1 MTNGSCKENRS
12 FLCTSKYRLECLLGY
27 EPPSFITHNSSLYKM
42 DTPSFK
48 EDHISQVPALQM
60 LIKLGYTYLSP
71 AEAERLRGNKT
82 TNVLLEDILR
92 KQLKEI
98 NSIRVSAS
106 KTSIFTDE
114 NIGRGILALKN
125 LPMNEGYIAAC
136 EKSYNLLAMGQALEQ
151 SVDGDKKSFTL
162 QFIDWKN
169 ISNNVFHVTEEFSV
183 MRSTSKEH
191 YRPDLVLFVNGIPF
205 CIIECKRPD
214 MKEPLKQAIS
224 QQIRSQQ
231 EDGIRSLYVY
241 SQLLLS
247 LSCNEAL
254 YATNATPE
262 KFWAKWQEKFHSEV
276 EENNHNN
283 KLYQL
288 KNEPLSNE
296 VKNRLFAG
304 RFKYVRTYFDALED
318 EEILSTH
325 QDAYLF
331 SLCRPERL
339 MDIVFNFILFDNG
352 DKKVARYQ
360 QFFAI
365 KKSIE
370 RIKILQPSS
379 SSSQREER
387 SYRGNLNFS
396 GLVREAR
403 ELRKNQTPAEETLWQ
418 LLRNKK
424 LNGLKF
430 RRQHQIGHYIVD
442 FYCHERKLIVELDG
456 AVHDTPERQKHDSVR
471 NKFLTSSGFKII
483 RFRNEEVFNNIE
495 EVLKQI
501 ADSTPPS
508 PVGRGAGGEGNFS
521 RKGGVIWH
529 TQGSGKS
536 LTMVMLAQAIA
547 MEPSIRNPKIVL
559 VTDRTDLDNQ
569 ITGTFRKC
577 GKFVENANTGQRLVE
592 LLESKSDA
600 VVTTIINKFVA
611 AVKKINKP
619 IESHDIFVLV
629 DEGHRTQHGTFNIDM
644 QKTLPNACF
653 IALTGTPLFKK
664 DKSTADKFG
673 GLIDAYTVDQA
684 VKDNA
689 VVPLLY
695 EGRLAFQNVNASP
708 IDIFFG
714 MVSEPLS
721 EYQKADIK
729 KKFARND
736 HLNSAEQKMRMIAW
750 NISYHFRDNWQGR
763 TPFKGQ
769 LVCDKKVNAI
779 KYKEYLDE
787 IGLVSS
793 EVLISSIEER
803 EGEDSAYAKSTEKE
817 NQFWKKMMEEHGN
830 SKSYEKNII
839 SRFKNQ
845 KDPEII
851 IVVDKLL
858 TGFDEPKNTVLYLA
872 RNLQGHKL
880 LQAIARVNRIYPDK
894 EFGYIIDYYGV
905 IENLDDA
912 LLLYSSFEDFDDE
925 DLAGTLTNISEEI
938 KKLPQKHSDLWDIF
952 KTIANKRDAE
962 AYQQLLK
969 DEAIRVLFYDKLA
982 AFAKCL
988 KMALSSIQFHKDVE
1002 EKTIDRYK
1010 HDLTMFLKLRLAVV
1024 ERFSDEI
1031 DYRQY
1036 EGQIQKLIDT
1046 HITTEKI
1053 ETITELVNIF
1063 DKDKFQQEV
1072 ENTTGKAAK
1081 ADKIASRTGRHISE
1095 KMDEDPAF
1103 YKKFSQ
1109 MLKETIADYEAKRI
1123 SEAQYLSRVQDIM
1136 NNVLA
1141 YTDKDIPDQLSDRD
1155 VAKAF
1160 YGLTLEAMSD
1170 KFQDYSIRKEIAIQ
1184 TALHMDD
1191 LIKES
1196 VLDNGKPIIDWQ
1208 YKTNITGK
1216 LLIEIGDYLIDEVR
1230 DQYLVDLSFKEMDKI
1245 ADDCIEVAKI
1255 RYK

>member
-1 MTNGSCKENRS
+1 
-12 FLCTSKYRLECLLGY
+12 
-27 EPPSFITHNSSLYKM
+27 M

-48 EDHISQVPALQM
+48 EDHISQIPALQM
-60 LIKLGYTYLSP
+60 LVNLGYTYLSP
-71 AEAERLRGNKT
+71 AEADRQRGGKT
-82 TNVLLEDILR
+82 TSVLLEDVLR

-98 NSIRVSAS
+98 NSIRVSTT
-106 KTSIFTDE
+106 KTSIFTDD
-114 NIGRGILALKN
+114 NIERGILALKN
-125 LPMNEGYIAAC
+125 LPMNEGYIAAS
-136 EKSYNLLAMGQALEQ
+136 EKAYNLLTLGQALEQ

-162 QFIDWKN
+162 QYIDWKN
-169 ISNNVFHVTEEFSV
+169 ISNNAFHVSEEFSV

-191 YRPDLVLFVNGIPF
+191 YRPDLVLFVNGIPI

-214 MKEPLKQAIS
+214 MKEPLKQAVS
-224 QQIRSQQ
+224 QHLRNQQ

-241 SQLLLS
+241 SQLTLS
-247 LSCNEAL
+247 IATQEAAF
-254 YATNATPE
+254 ATNATPE
-262 KFWAKWQEKFHSEV
+262 KFWAKWHEKFNSD
-276 EENNHNN
+276 EEERN
-283 KLYQL
+283 Y
-288 KNEPLSNE
+288 KNELQEFKNKPLPNSIKE
-296 VKNRLFAG
+296 QLFSD
-304 RFKYVRTYFDALED
+304 RFKYVRQYFDALEQ
-318 EEILSTH
+318 EVILPTE
-325 QDAYLF
+325 QDNYLF
-331 SLCRPERL
+331 GLCRPERL
-339 MDIVFNFILFDNG
+339 MDIVFNFVLFDNG
-352 DKKVARYQ
+352 EKKVARYQ

-365 KKSIE
+365 KKSMQ
-370 RIKILQPSS
+370 RI
-379 SSSQREER
+379 R
-387 SYRGNLNFS
+387 
-396 GLVREAR
+396 
-403 ELRKNQTPAEETLWQ
+403 
-418 LLRNKK
+418 
-424 LNGLKF
+424 
-430 RRQHQIGHYIVD
+430 
-442 FYCHERKLIVELDG
+442 
-456 AVHDTPERQKHDSVR
+456 
-471 NKFLTSSGFKII
+471 
-483 RFRNEEVFNNIE
+483 NIE
-495 EVLKQI
+495 QGK
-501 ADSTPPS
+501 
-508 PVGRGAGGEGNFS
+508 

-547 MEPSIRNPKIVL
+547 LEPSIRNPKIVL

-569 ITGTFRKC
+569 ITSTFRKC
-577 GKFVENANTGQRLVE
+577 GKFVENATTGQRLVE

-611 AVKKINKP
+611 AVKKISKP
-619 IESHDIFVLV
+619 LESHDIFVLV
-629 DEGHRTQHGTFNIDM
+629 DEGHRTQHGIFNIDM

-653 IALTGTPLFKK
+653 IAMTGTPLFKK
-664 DKSTADKFG
+664 DKSTAAKFG
-673 GLIDAYTVDQA
+673 GVIDAYTVDQA
-684 VKDNA
+684 VSDKA

-695 EGRLAFQNVNASP
+695 EGRLALQDVNASP
-708 IDIFFG
+708 IDTFFG
-714 MVSEPLS
+714 MVSEPLT

-729 KKFARND
+729 KKFARYD

-750 NISYHFRDNWQGR
+750 DISYHFRDNWQGT

-769 LVCDKKVNAI
+769 LVSDKKVNAI

-787 IGLVSS
+787 INIVSC
-793 EVLISSIEER
+793 EVLISSIDER
-803 EGEDSAYAKSTEKE
+803 EGEESAYEKSTEKE
-817 NQFWKKMMEEHGN
+817 NQFWKKMMDEHGN

-858 TGFDEPKNTVLYLA
+858 TGFDEPKNTVLYLT

-880 LQAIARVNRIYPDK
+880 LQAIARVNRIYSDK

-912 LLLYSSFEDFDDE
+912 LQLYSSFEDFDDE
-925 DLAGTLTNISEEI
+925 DLAGTLTNISDEI
-938 KKLPQKHSDLWDIF
+938 KKLPQKHSELWDIF

-982 AFAKCL
+982 AFAKSL
-988 KMALSSIQFHKDVE
+988 KLALSSIQFHKDVE
-1002 EKTIDRYK
+1002 EKTINRYK
-1010 HDLTMFLKLRLAVV
+1010 EDLTMFLKLRLAVV
-1024 ERFSDEI
+1024 ERYSDEI
-1031 DYRQY
+1031 DYKQY

-1081 ADKIASRTGRHISE
+1081 ADKIASRTARHITE

-1109 MLKETIADYEAKRI
+1109 MLRETIADYEAKRI
-1123 SEAQYLSRVQDIM
+1123 SEAQYLSRVQVIM
-1136 NNVLA
+1136 SKVLDH
-1141 YTDKDIPDQLSDRD
+1141 TDDDIPEQLRERD

-1160 YGLTLEAMSD
+1160 YGLTVEALTE
-1170 KFQDYSIRKEIAIQ
+1170 KIQDNVVRKEVATQ
-1184 TALHMDD
+1184 TALQIDD
-1191 LIKES
+1191 LIQQS
-1196 VLDNGKPIIDWQ
+1196 VLDSGKPIIDWQ
-1208 YKTNITGK
+1208 FKTNITGK
-1216 LLIEIGDYLIDEVR
+1216 LLIEIGDYLIDDVR
-1230 DQYLVDLSFKEMDKI
+1230 DKYNVVLSFKEMDKI

>member
-1 MTNGSCKENRS
+1 
-12 FLCTSKYRLECLLGY
+12 
-27 EPPSFITHNSSLYKM
+27 M

-48 EDHISQVPALQM
+48 EDHISQIPALQM
-60 LIKLGYTYLSP
+60 LVNLGYTYLSP
-71 AEAERLRGNKT
+71 TEADRQRGGKNS
-82 TNVLLEDILR
+82 NMLLEDVLR

-98 NSIRVSAS
+98 NSIRVSAT
-106 KTSIFTDE
+106 KTSIFADE
-114 NIGRGILALKN
+114 NIERSILALKT
-125 LPMNEGYIAAC
+125 LPMNDGYIAAC
-136 EKSYNLLAMGQALEQ
+136 EKAYNLLTLGQALEQ

-162 QFIDWKN
+162 QYIDWKN
-169 ISNNVFHVTEEFSV
+169 ISNNVFHVTEEFKVSRSV
-183 MRSTSKEH
+183 SKDLGK
-191 YRPDLVLFVNGIPF
+191 YIPDIILFINGIPI

-214 MKEPLKQAIS
+214 MKEPMKQAIS
-224 QQIRSQQ
+224 QHLRNQQ

-241 SQLLLS
+241 SQLTLS
-247 LSCNEAL
+247 IATQEAA

-262 KFWAKWQEKFHSEV
+262 KFWAKWHEKFTTDEK
-276 EENNHNN
+276 ERNYKN
-283 KLYQL
+283 KLQEL
-288 KNEPLSNE
+288 KNQPLSLA
-296 VKNRLFAG
+296 VKEQLFSD
-304 RFKYVRTYFDALED
+304 RFKYVRQYFDALEQQ
-318 EEILSTH
+318 EIFVTE
-325 QDAYLF
+325 QDNYLF
-331 SLCRPERL
+331 GLCRPERL
-339 MDIVFNFILFDNG
+339 MDIVFNFVLFDNG
-352 DKKVARYQ
+352 EKKVARYQ

-365 KKSIE
+365 KKSMQ
-370 RIKILQPSS
+370 RIKHV
-379 SSSQREER
+379 E
-387 SYRGNLNFS
+387 NLPD
-396 GLVREAR
+396 GKADG
-403 ELRKNQTPAEETLWQ
+403 K
-418 LLRNKK
+418 
-424 LNGLKF
+424 
-430 RRQHQIGHYIVD
+430 RR
-442 FYCHERKLIVELDG
+442 
-456 AVHDTPERQKHDSVR
+456 
-471 NKFLTSSGFKII
+471 
-483 RFRNEEVFNNIE
+483 
-495 EVLKQI
+495 
-501 ADSTPPS
+501 
-508 PVGRGAGGEGNFS
+508 
-521 RKGGVIWH
+521 GGVIWH

-577 GKFVENANTGQRLVE
+577 GRFVENATTGQRLVE
-592 LLESKSDA
+592 LLENKSDA
-600 VVTTIINKFVA
+600 IVTTIINKFVA
-611 AVKKINKP
+611 AVKKIDKP
-619 IESHDIFVLV
+619 LESHDIFVLV

-653 IALTGTPLFKK
+653 IAMTGTPLFKK
-664 DKSTADKFG
+664 DKSTAEKFG
-673 GLIDAYTVDQA
+673 GMIDAYTVDQA
-684 VKDNA
+684 VKDKA

-695 EGRLAFQNVNASP
+695 EGRLALQNVNASP
-708 IDIFFG
+708 IDTFFG
-714 MVSEPLS
+714 MVSEPLT

-750 NISYHFRDNWQGR
+750 DISYHFRDNWQGR

-787 IGLVSS
+787 IGIVSS
-793 EVLISSIEER
+793 DVLISSIDER
-803 EGEDSAYAKSTEKE
+803 EGEESAYEKSTEKE
-817 NQFWKKMMEEHGN
+817 NQFWKKMMDEHGN

-839 SRFKNQ
+839 SPFKNQ

-858 TGFDEPKNTVLYLA
+858 TGFDEPKNTVLYLT
-872 RNLQGHKL
+872 RNLQSHKL

-912 LLLYSSFEDFDDE
+912 LQLYSSFEDFDDE
-925 DLAGTLTNISEEI
+925 DLAGTMTNISDEI

-982 AFAKCL
+982 VFAKGL
-988 KMALSSIQFHKDVE
+988 KLALSSIQFHKEVE
-1002 EKTIDRYK
+1002 EKVISRYK
-1010 HDLTMFLKLRLAVV
+1010 EDLTMFLKLRLAVV
-1024 ERFSDEI
+1024 ERYSDEI
-1031 DYRQY
+1031 DYKQY

-1072 ENTTGKAAK
+1072 ENTIGKAAK
-1081 ADKIASRTGRHISE
+1081 ADKIASRTAKHITE
-1095 KMDEDPAF
+1095 KMDYDRAL

-1109 MLKETIADYEAKRI
+1109 MLSETIADYEAKRI

-1141 YTDKDIPDQLSDRD
+1141 HTDNDIPEQLKDRD

-1160 YGLTLEAMSD
+1160 YGLTVEALSE
-1170 KFQDYSIRKEIAIQ
+1170 KIQDNIVRKEVATQ
-1184 TALHMDD
+1184 TALQIDD
-1191 LIKES
+1191 LIQDS
-1196 VLDNGKPIIDWQ
+1196 VLDNGKAIIDWQ

-1230 DQYLVDLSFKEMDKI
+1230 DKYNVDLSFKDMDKI
-1245 ADDCIEVAKI
+1245 AEDCIEVAKI

>member
-1 MTNGSCKENRS
+1 
-12 FLCTSKYRLECLLGY
+12 
-27 EPPSFITHNSSLYKM
+27 M

-48 EDHISQVPALQM
+48 EDHISQIPALQM
-60 LIKLGYTYLSP
+60 LVNLGYTYLSP
-71 AEAERLRGNKT
+71 AEADRQRGGKT
-82 TNVLLEDILR
+82 TNVLLEDVLR

-98 NSIRVSAS
+98 NSIRVSAT
-106 KTSIFTDE
+106 KTSIFTDD
-114 NIGRGILALKN
+114 NIERGILTLKN
-125 LPMNEGYIAAC
+125 LPMNEGYIAAS
-136 EKSYNLLAMGQALEQ
+136 EKAYNLLTLGQALEQ
-151 SVDGDKKSFTL
+151 SIDGDKKSFTL
-162 QFIDWKN
+162 QYIDWKN
-169 ISNNVFHVTEEFSV
+169 ISNNVFHVSEEFSV

-191 YRPDLVLFVNGIPF
+191 YRPDLVLFVNGIPL

-224 QQIRSQQ
+224 QHLRNQQ

-241 SQLLLS
+241 SQLTLS
-247 LSCNEAL
+247 IATQEAA

-262 KFWAKWQEKFHSEV
+262 KFWAKWHEKFNTD
-276 EENNHNN
+276 EEERNYKNT
-283 KLYQL
+283 LQVL
-288 KNEPLSNE
+288 KNKPLPNSIKE
-296 VKNRLFAG
+296 QLFSD
-304 RFKYVRTYFDALED
+304 RFKYVRQYFDAIEQ
-318 EEILSTH
+318 EQILPTE
-325 QDAYLF
+325 QDNYLF
-331 SLCRPERL
+331 GLCRPERL
-339 MDIVFNFILFDNG
+339 MDLVFNFVLFDNG
-352 DKKVARYQ
+352 EKKVARYQ

-365 KKSIE
+365 KKSMQ
-370 RIKILQPSS
+370 RIKHV
-379 SSSQREER
+379 E
-387 SYRGNLNFS
+387 
-396 GLVREAR
+396 
-403 ELRKNQTPAEETLWQ
+403 
-418 LLRNKK
+418 
-424 LNGLKF
+424 NGK
-430 RRQHQIGHYIVD
+430 
-442 FYCHERKLIVELDG
+442 
-456 AVHDTPERQKHDSVR
+456 
-471 NKFLTSSGFKII
+471 
-483 RFRNEEVFNNIE
+483 
-495 EVLKQI
+495 
-501 ADSTPPS
+501 
-508 PVGRGAGGEGNFS
+508 

-577 GKFVENANTGQRLVE
+577 GRFVENATTGQRLVE
-592 LLESKSDA
+592 LLENKSDA

-611 AVKKINKP
+611 AVKKIDKP
-619 IESHDIFVLV
+619 LESHDIFVLV

-653 IALTGTPLFKK
+653 IAMTGTPLFKK
-664 DKSTADKFG
+664 DKSTAEKFG
-673 GLIDAYTVDQA
+673 GMIDAYTVDQA
-684 VKDNA
+684 VKDKA

-695 EGRLAFQNVNASP
+695 EGRLALQNVNASP
-708 IDIFFG
+708 IDTFFG
-714 MVSEPLS
+714 MVSEPLT

-729 KKFARND
+729 KKFARYD

-750 NISYHFRDNWQGR
+750 DISYHFRDNWQGR

-787 IGLVSS
+787 IGIVSS
-793 EVLISSIEER
+793 EVLISSIDER
-803 EGEDSAYAKSTEKE
+803 EGEESAYEKSTEKE
-817 NQFWKKMMEEHGN
+817 NQFWKTMMDEHGN

-858 TGFDEPKNTVLYLA
+858 TGFDEPKNTVLYLT
-872 RNLQGHKL
+872 RNLQSHKL

-912 LLLYSSFEDFDDE
+912 LQLYSSFEDFDDE
-925 DLAGTLTNISEEI
+925 DLAGTLTNIADEI

-982 AFAKCL
+982 AFAKGL
-988 KMALSSIQFHKDVE
+988 KLALSSIQFHKEVE
-1002 EKTIDRYK
+1002 EKVINRYK
-1010 HDLTMFLKLRLAVV
+1010 DDLTMFLKLRLAVV
-1024 ERFSDEI
+1024 ERYSDEI
-1031 DYRQY
+1031 DYKQY

-1081 ADKIASRTGRHISE
+1081 ADKIASRTAKHITE

-1109 MLKETIADYEAKRI
+1109 MLRETIADYEAKRI

-1141 YTDKDIPDQLSDRD
+1141 HTDNDIPEQLKDRD

-1160 YGLTLEAMSD
+1160 YGLTVEALSE
-1170 KFQDYSIRKEIAIQ
+1170 KIQDNIVRKEVATQ
-1184 TALHMDD
+1184 TALQIDD
-1191 LIKES
+1191 LIQDA
-1196 VLDNGKPIIDWQ
+1196 VLDHGKPIIDWQ

-1230 DQYLVDLSFKEMDKI
+1230 DKYNLDLPFKDMDKI
-1245 ADDCIEVAKI
+1245 AEDCIEVAKI

>member
-1 MTNGSCKENRS
+1 
-12 FLCTSKYRLECLLGY
+12 
-27 EPPSFITHNSSLYKM
+27 M
-42 DTPSFK
+42 DVPSFK
-48 EDHISQVPALQM
+48 EDQISQIPALQM
-60 LIKLGYTYLSP
+60 LLNLGYRYINPS
-71 AEAERLRGNKT
+71 EAERQRGGKT

-98 NSIRVSAS
+98 NSIRVSAT

-114 NIGRGILALKN
+114 NIERGILALKN

-136 EKSYNLLAMGQALEQ
+136 ERAYNLLTLGHALEQ

-162 QFIDWKN
+162 QYIDWKN
-169 ISNNVFHVTEEFSV
+169 TGNNLFHVVEEFSV

-191 YRPDLVLFVNGIPF
+191 YRPDLVLFVNGIPL

-214 MKEPLKQAIS
+214 MKEPIKQAIS
-224 QQIRSQQ
+224 QHLRNQQ

-241 SQLLLS
+241 SQLIMS
-247 LSCNEAL
+247 IATQEAAF
-254 YATNATPE
+254 ATNATPD
-262 KFWAKWQEKFHSEV
+262 KFWAKWQEKFISE
-276 EENNHNN
+276 EEERNYKTN
-283 KLYQL
+283 LQEL
-288 KNEPLSNE
+288 KNKPLPNH
-296 VKNRLFAG
+296 VKEQLFID
-304 RFKYVRTYFDALED
+304 RFRYIRQYFDALEQ
-318 EEILSTH
+318 EEILPTV
-325 QDAYLF
+325 QDSYLF
-331 SLCRPERL
+331 GLCRPERL
-339 MDIVFNFILFDNG
+339 MDIVFNFVVFDNG
-352 DKKVARYQ
+352 EKKVARYQ

-365 KKSIE
+365 KKSMQ
-370 RIKILQPSS
+370 RI
-379 SSSQREER
+379 
-387 SYRGNLNFS
+387 
-396 GLVREAR
+396 
-403 ELRKNQTPAEETLWQ
+403 
-418 LLRNKK
+418 RN
-424 LNGLKF
+424 
-430 RRQHQIGHYIVD
+430 
-442 FYCHERKLIVELDG
+442 VEQG
-456 AVHDTPERQKHDSVR
+456 K
-471 NKFLTSSGFKII
+471 
-483 RFRNEEVFNNIE
+483 
-495 EVLKQI
+495 
-501 ADSTPPS
+501 
-508 PVGRGAGGEGNFS
+508 

-547 MEPSIRNPKIVL
+547 MEPGIRNPKIVL

-577 GKFVENANTGQRLVE
+577 GKFVENATTGQRLVE

-600 VVTTIINKFVA
+600 VVTTIINKFMA
-611 AVKKINKP
+611 AVRKINKP
-619 IESHDIFVLV
+619 LESHDIFVLV
-629 DEGHRTQHGTFNIDM
+629 DEGHRTQHGIFNIDM

-653 IALTGTPLFKK
+653 IAMTGTPLFKK
-664 DKSTADKFG
+664 DKSTAAKFG
-673 GLIDAYTVDQA
+673 GVIDAYTVDQA
-684 VKDNA
+684 VSDKA

-695 EGRLAFQNVNASP
+695 EGRLALQDVHASP
-708 IDIFFG
+708 IDTFFG
-714 MVSEPLS
+714 MVSEPLT

-729 KKFARND
+729 KKFARYD

-750 NISYHFRDNWQGR
+750 DISYHFRNNWQGR

-769 LVCDKKVNAI
+769 LVCDRKVSAI
-779 KYKEYLDE
+779 RYKEYLDE
-787 IGLVSS
+787 ISIVSS
-793 EVLISSIEER
+793 EVLISSIDER
-803 EGEDSAYAKSTEKE
+803 EGEESAYEKSTEKE
-817 NQFWKKMMEEHGN
+817 NQFWKRMMDEHGN

-858 TGFDEPKNTVLYLA
+858 TGFDEPKNAVLYLT

-912 LLLYSSFEDFDDE
+912 LQLYSSFEDFDDE
-925 DLAGTLTNISEEI
+925 DLAGTLSIISDEI

-982 AFAKCL
+982 AFARSL
-988 KMALSSIQFHKDVE
+988 KLALSSIQFHKEVE
-1002 EKTIDRYK
+1002 VRTINRYK
-1010 HDLTMFLKLRLAVV
+1010 EDLTMFLKLRLAVV
-1024 ERFSDEI
+1024 ERYSDQI
-1031 DYRQY
+1031 DYKQY

-1072 ENTTGKAAK
+1072 ENTLGKAAK
-1081 ADKIASRTGRHISE
+1081 ADKIASRTAKHITE

-1123 SEAQYLSRVQDIM
+1123 SEAKYLSRVQNIM

-1141 YTDKDIPDQLSDRD
+1141 LSDNDIPVQLTDRD
-1155 VAKAF
+1155 IAKAF
-1160 YGLTLEAMSD
+1160 YGLTVGALSE
-1170 KFQDYSIRKEIAIQ
+1170 KIQDDVIRKEVSTQA
-1184 TALHMDD
+1184 ALQIDD
-1191 LIKES
+1191 LIRES
-1196 VLDNGKPIIDWQ
+1196 VLDNGKPIIDWPF
-1208 YKTNITGK
+1208 KTNITGK
-1216 LLIEIGDYLIDEVR
+1216 LLIDIGDYLIDEVR
-1230 DQYLVDLSFKEMDKI
+1230 DKYNVELSFQEMDKI

-1255 RYK
+1255 RYSL

>member
-1 MTNGSCKENRS
+1 
-12 FLCTSKYRLECLLGY
+12 
-27 EPPSFITHNSSLYKM
+27 M

-48 EDHISQVPALQM
+48 EDHISQIPALQM
-60 LIKLGYTYLSP
+60 LVNLGYTYLSP
-71 AEAERLRGNKT
+71 AEAERLRGGKT
-82 TNVLLEDILR
+82 SNVLLEDVLR

-98 NSIRVSAS
+98 NSIKVSAT

-114 NIGRGILALKN
+114 NIERGILTLKN

-136 EKSYNLLAMGQALEQ
+136 EKAFNLITLGHALEQ
-151 SVDGDKKSFTL
+151 SVDGDKKSFSL
-162 QFIDWKN
+162 QYIDWKN
-169 ISNNVFHVTEEFSV
+169 ISNNVFHVTEEFNV

-191 YRPDLVLFVNGIPF
+191 YRPDLVLFVNGIPL
-205 CIIECKRPD
+205 CVIECKRPD
-214 MKEPLKQAIS
+214 MKDPLKQAIS
-224 QQIRSQQ
+224 QQLRSQQ

-247 LSCNEAL
+247 ISCNEAL

-262 KFWAKWQEKFHSEV
+262 KFWAKWQEKFESD
-276 EENNHNN
+276 EEARNYKSTLLN
-283 KLYQL
+283 L
-288 KNEPLSNE
+288 KNQPLSAAAKE
-296 VKNRLFAG
+296 QLFSD
-304 RFKYVRTYFDALED
+304 RFKYVRQYFDALEQ
-318 EEILSTH
+318 EEILPTV
-325 QDAYLF
+325 QDEYLF
-331 SLCRPERL
+331 GLCRPERFIDL
-339 MDIVFNFILFDNG
+339 VFNYILFDNG

-365 KKSIE
+365 KKSIQ
-370 RIKILQPSS
+370 RIK
-379 SSSQREER
+379 
-387 SYRGNLNFS
+387 
-396 GLVREAR
+396 
-403 ELRKNQTPAEETLWQ
+403 
-418 LLRNKK
+418 
-424 LNGLKF
+424 
-430 RRQHQIGHYIVD
+430 H
-442 FYCHERKLIVELDG
+442 VEQG
-456 AVHDTPERQKHDSVR
+456 K
-471 NKFLTSSGFKII
+471 
-483 RFRNEEVFNNIE
+483 
-495 EVLKQI
+495 
-501 ADSTPPS
+501 
-508 PVGRGAGGEGNFS
+508 

-569 ITGTFRKC
+569 ITNTFRKC
-577 GKFVENANTGQRLVE
+577 GKFVENASTGQRLVE
-592 LLESKSDA
+592 LLESNSDA

-611 AVKKINKP
+611 AVKKIGKP
-619 IESHDIFVLV
+619 LESHDIFVLV

-664 DKSTADKFG
+664 DKSTAEKFG

-695 EGRLAFQNVNASP
+695 EGRLALQNVNASP
-708 IDIFFG
+708 IDTFFG

-729 KKFARND
+729 KKFARYD

-750 NISYHFRDNWQGR
+750 DISYHFRDNWQGR

-769 LVCDKKVNAI
+769 LVCDKKMNAI
-779 KYKEYLDE
+779 KYKELLDE
-787 IGLVSS
+787 IGIVSS
-793 EVLISSIEER
+793 EVLISSIDER
-803 EGEDSAYAKSTEKE
+803 EGEDSAFAKSTEKE
-817 NQFWKKMMEEHGN
+817 NQFWKKMMDEHGN

-839 SRFKNQ
+839 NRFKNQ
-845 KDPEII
+845 NDPEII

-858 TGFDEPKNTVLYLA
+858 TGFDEPKNTVLYLT

-912 LLLYSSFEDFDDE
+912 LLMYSSFEDFDEE
-925 DLAGTLTNISEEI
+925 DLAGTLTNISDEI

-952 KTIANKRDAE
+952 KTITNKRDAE

-969 DEAIRVLFYDKLA
+969 DEAVRVLFYDKLA

-988 KMALSSIQFHKDVE
+988 KLALSSIQFHKEAE
-1002 EKTIDRYK
+1002 EKTINRYK
-1010 HDLTMFLKLRLAVV
+1010 EDLTMFLKLRLAVV
-1024 ERFSDEI
+1024 ERYSDVI
-1031 DYRQY
+1031 DYKQY

-1081 ADKIASRTGRHISE
+1081 ADKIASRTAKHITE

-1109 MLKETIADYEAKRI
+1109 MLKETIADYEANRI
-1123 SEAQYLSRVQDIM
+1123 SEAQYLRRVQEIM

-1141 YTDKDIPDQLSDRD
+1141 HTDTDIPEQFLERN

-1160 YGLTLEAMSD
+1160 YGLTVEALSD
-1170 KFQDYSIRKEIAIQ
+1170 KIQDNVIRKEVSTQ
-1184 TALHMDD
+1184 TALHIDD
-1191 LIKES
+1191 LIQHL
-1196 VLDNGKPIIDWQ
+1196 VLDNGKPIIEWQ
-1208 YKTNITGK
+1208 FKTNITGK

-1230 DQYLVDLSFKEMDKI
+1230 DKYHIDLSFEEMDKI

-1255 RYK
+1255 RYR

>member
-1 MTNGSCKENRS
+1 
-12 FLCTSKYRLECLLGY
+12 
-27 EPPSFITHNSSLYKM
+27 M

-48 EDHISQVPALQM
+48 EDHISQIPALQM
-60 LIKLGYTYLSP
+60 LVNLGYTYLSP
-71 AEAERLRGNKT
+71 AEADRQRGGKT
-82 TNVLLEDILR
+82 STVLLEDVLR

-98 NSIRVSAS
+98 NSIRVSAT

-114 NIGRGILALKN
+114 NIERGILALKN

-136 EKSYNLLAMGQALEQ
+136 EKAYNLLTLGQALEQ

-162 QFIDWKN
+162 QYIDWKN
-169 ISNNVFHVTEEFSV
+169 IHNNVYHVTEEYSV

-191 YRPDLVLFVNGIPF
+191 YRPDVVLFVNGIPV

-214 MKEPLKQAIS
+214 MKDPLKQAVS
-224 QQIRSQQ
+224 QHLRNQQ

-241 SQLLLS
+241 SQVVLS
-247 LSCNEAL
+247 IATQEAV
-254 YATNATPE
+254 YATNATME
-262 KFWAKWQEKFHSEV
+262 KFWAKWNEKT
-276 EENNHNN
+276 ENSTERDQFLET
-283 KLYQL
+283 LYKL
-288 KNEPLSNE
+288 KNKSLSLNQ
-296 VKNRLFAG
+296 KDKLFSE
-304 RFKYVRTYFDALED
+304 RFNYVRHYFEEQEAENIFPTIQD
-318 EEILSTH
+318 E
-325 QDAYLF
+325 YLYC
-331 SLCRPERL
+331 LCLPDRM
-339 MDIVFNFILFDNG
+339 MDIIFNFILFDNG
-352 DKKVARYQ
+352 EKKIARYQ
-360 QFFAI
+360 QFFAV
-365 KKSIE
+365 KKTMH
-370 RIKILQPSS
+370 RIK
-379 SSSQREER
+379 
-387 SYRGNLNFS
+387 NLEQ
-396 GLVREAR
+396 G
-403 ELRKNQTPAEETLWQ
+403 K
-418 LLRNKK
+418 
-424 LNGLKF
+424 
-430 RRQHQIGHYIVD
+430 
-442 FYCHERKLIVELDG
+442 
-456 AVHDTPERQKHDSVR
+456 
-471 NKFLTSSGFKII
+471 
-483 RFRNEEVFNNIE
+483 
-495 EVLKQI
+495 
-501 ADSTPPS
+501 
-508 PVGRGAGGEGNFS
+508 

-547 MEPSIRNPKIVL
+547 MEPTIRNPKIIL

-569 ITGTFRKC
+569 ITSTFRKC
-577 GKFVENANTGQRLVE
+577 GKFVENATTGQRLVE
-592 LLESKSDA
+592 LLENKSDA

-611 AVKKINKP
+611 AVKKIGKP

-653 IALTGTPLFKK
+653 IAMTGTPLFKK
-664 DKSTADKFG
+664 DKSTAEKFG
-673 GLIDAYTVDQA
+673 GVIDAYTVDQA
-684 VKDNA
+684 VIDKA

-695 EGRLAFQNVNASP
+695 EGRLALQNVNASP
-708 IDIFFG
+708 IDTFFG
-714 MVSEPLS
+714 MVSEPLT
-721 EYQKADIK
+721 EHQKADIK
-729 KKFARND
+729 KKFTRYD

-750 NISYHFRDNWQGR
+750 DISYHFRDNWQGI

-787 IGLVSS
+787 IGIVSS
-793 EVLISSIEER
+793 EVLISSIDER
-803 EGEDSAYAKSTEKE
+803 EGEESAYEKSTEKE
-817 NQFWKKMMEEHGN
+817 NQFWKKMMDEHGN

-858 TGFDEPKNTVLYLA
+858 TGFDEPRNTVLYLT

-880 LQAIARVNRIYPDK
+880 LQAIARVNRIYADK

-912 LLLYSSFEDFDDE
+912 LLMYSSFEEFDDE
-925 DLAGTLTNISEEI
+925 DLAGTLTNISDEI
-938 KKLPQKHSDLWDIF
+938 KKLPQKHSELWDIF

-982 AFAKCL
+982 AFAKSL
-988 KMALSSIQFHKDVE
+988 KLALSSIQFHKDVD
-1002 EKTIDRYK
+1002 EKTIIRYK
-1010 HDLTMFLKLRLAVV
+1010 EDLIMFLKLRLAVV
-1024 ERFSDEI
+1024 ERYSDEI
-1031 DYRQY
+1031 DYKQY

-1081 ADKIASRTGRHISE
+1081 ADKIASRTAKHITE

-1109 MLKETIADYEAKRI
+1109 MLKEAIADYEAKRI
-1123 SEAQYLSRVQDIM
+1123 NEAQYLNRVQDIM

-1141 YTDKDIPDQLSDRD
+1141 HTDTDIPEQLRDRD

-1160 YGLTLEAMSD
+1160 YGLTVEALAD
-1170 KFQDYSIRKEIAIQ
+1170 IIQDFVIRKEVSSQ
-1184 TALHMDD
+1184 TALHIDD
-1191 LIKES
+1191 LIQDS

-1208 YKTNITGK
+1208 FKTNITGK

-1230 DQYLVDLSFKEMDKI
+1230 DKYNVNFSFQEMDKV

>member
-1 MTNGSCKENRS
+1 
-12 FLCTSKYRLECLLGY
+12 
-27 EPPSFITHNSSLYKM
+27 M

-48 EDHISQVPALQM
+48 EDHISQIPALQM
-60 LIKLGYTYLSP
+60 LVNLGYTYLSP
-71 AEAERLRGNKT
+71 AEADRQRGGKT
-82 TNVLLEDILR
+82 TNVLLENVLR

-98 NSIRVSAS
+98 NSFRVSAT

-114 NIGRGILALKN
+114 NIERGILALKN
-125 LPMNEGYIAAC
+125 LPMNEGFIAAS
-136 EKSYNLLAMGQALEQ
+136 EKTYNLLTLGQALEQ

-162 QFIDWKN
+162 QYIDWKN
-169 ISNNVFHVTEEFSV
+169 ISNNLFHVSEEFSV

-191 YRPDLVLFVNGIPF
+191 YRPDLVLFVNGIPL

-224 QQIRSQQ
+224 QHLRNQQ

-241 SQLLLS
+241 SQLTLS
-247 LSCNEAL
+247 IATQEAA

-262 KFWAKWQEKFHSEV
+262 KFWAKWKESEEVQVNSEKLHE
-276 EENNHNN
+276 
-283 KLYQL
+283 L
-288 KNEPLSNE
+288 KNRPLDSK
-296 VKNRLFAG
+296 VKEQLFAD
-304 RFKYVRTYFDALED
+304 RFRYVRQYFDALEQ
-318 EEILSTH
+318 EEILPTV
-325 QDAYLF
+325 QDTYLF
-331 SLCRPERL
+331 GLCRPDRL
-339 MDIVFNFILFDNG
+339 MDMVFNFILFDNG
-352 DKKVARYQ
+352 EKKVARYQ
-360 QFFAI
+360 QFFVI
-365 KKSIE
+365 KKTMQ
-370 RIKILQPSS
+370 RI
-379 SSSQREER
+379 R
-387 SYRGNLNFS
+387 
-396 GLVREAR
+396 
-403 ELRKNQTPAEETLWQ
+403 
-418 LLRNKK
+418 
-424 LNGLKF
+424 
-430 RRQHQIGHYIVD
+430 
-442 FYCHERKLIVELDG
+442 
-456 AVHDTPERQKHDSVR
+456 
-471 NKFLTSSGFKII
+471 
-483 RFRNEEVFNNIE
+483 NIE
-495 EVLKQI
+495 QGK
-501 ADSTPPS
+501 
-508 PVGRGAGGEGNFS
+508 

-547 MEPSIRNPKIVL
+547 MEPGIRNPKIVL

-577 GKFVENANTGQRLVE
+577 GRFVENATTGQRLVE

-619 IESHDIFVLV
+619 LESHDIFVLV

-653 IALTGTPLFKK
+653 IAMTGTPLFKK
-664 DKSTADKFG
+664 DKSTAEKFG
-673 GLIDAYTVDQA
+673 GMIDAYTVDQA
-684 VKDNA
+684 VKDKA

-695 EGRLAFQNVNASP
+695 EGRLALQNVNASP
-708 IDIFFG
+708 IDTFFG
-714 MVSEPLS
+714 MVAEPLT

-729 KKFARND
+729 KKFARYD

-750 NISYHFRDNWQGR
+750 DISYHFRDNWQCR

-787 IGLVSS
+787 INILSS
-793 EVLISSIEER
+793 EVLISSIDER
-803 EGEDSAYAKSTEKE
+803 EGEESAFEKSTEKE
-817 NQFWKKMMEEHGN
+817 NQFWKRMMDEHGN

-858 TGFDEPKNTVLYLA
+858 TGFDEPKNTVLYLT

-912 LLLYSSFEDFDDE
+912 LQMYSSFEDFDE
-925 DLAGTLTNISEEI
+925 VDLAGTLTNISEEI
-938 KKLPQKHSDLWDIF
+938 KKLPQKHSELWDIF

-962 AYQQLLK
+962 GYQQLLK

-982 AFAKCL
+982 AFAKSL
-988 KMALSSIQFHKDVE
+988 KLALSSIQFHKEVE
-1002 EKTIDRYK
+1002 EKVINRYK
-1010 HDLTMFLKLRLAVV
+1010 EDLTMFLKLRLAVV
-1024 ERFSDEI
+1024 ERYSDEI
-1031 DYRQY
+1031 DYKQY

-1072 ENTTGKAAK
+1072 ESTTGKAAK
-1081 ADKIASRTGRHISE
+1081 ADKIASRTAKHITE

-1141 YTDKDIPDQLSDRD
+1141 HTDNDIPEQLKDRD
-1155 VAKAF
+1155 AAKAF
-1160 YGLTLEAMSD
+1160 YGLTVEALSEKIPD
-1170 KFQDYSIRKEIAIQ
+1170 NVVRKEVSTQ
-1184 TALHMDD
+1184 TALQIDD
-1191 LIKES
+1191 LIQDS
-1196 VLDNGKPIIDWQ
+1196 VLDNGKPIVDWQ

-1230 DQYLVDLSFKEMDKI
+1230 DKYNMDLSFKDMDKI
-1245 ADDCIEVAKI
+1245 AEDCIEVAKI

>member
-1 MTNGSCKENRS
+1 ME
-12 FLCTSKYRLECLLGY
+12 
-27 EPPSFITHNSSLYKM
+27 
-42 DTPSFK
+42 TPSFK
-48 EDHISQVPALQM
+48 EDHISQIPALQM
-60 LIKLGYTYLSP
+60 LVNLGYTYLSP
-71 AEAERLRGNKT
+71 AEADRQRGGKT
-82 TNVLLEDILR
+82 TNVLLEDVLR

-98 NSIRVSAS
+98 NSIRVSAT

-114 NIGRGILALKN
+114 NIERGILALKN

-136 EKSYNLLAMGQALEQ
+136 ERAYNLLTLGQALEQ

-162 QFIDWKN
+162 QYIDWKN
-169 ISNNVFHVTEEFSV
+169 ISNNVFHVTEEYSV

-191 YRPDLVLFVNGIPF
+191 YRPDLVLFVNGIPL

-224 QQIRSQQ
+224 QHLRNQQ

-241 SQLLLS
+241 SQLTLS
-247 LSCNEAL
+247 IATQEAA

-262 KFWAKWQEKFHSEV
+262 KFWAKWQEKFSND
-276 EENNHNN
+276 EEERKFKI
-283 KLYQL
+283 KLQEL
-288 KNEPLSNE
+288 KNKPLPVSIKE
-296 VKNRLFAG
+296 QLFSD
-304 RFKYVRTYFDALED
+304 RFKYVRQYFDALEQ
-318 EEILSTH
+318 EEILSTE
-325 QDAYLF
+325 QDNYLF
-331 SLCRPERL
+331 GLCRPERL
-339 MDIVFNFILFDNG
+339 MDIIFNYVLFDNG
-352 DKKVARYQ
+352 EKKVARYQ

-365 KKSIE
+365 KKSMQ
-370 RIKILQPSS
+370 RI
-379 SSSQREER
+379 
-387 SYRGNLNFS
+387 
-396 GLVREAR
+396 
-403 ELRKNQTPAEETLWQ
+403 
-418 LLRNKK
+418 RNVE
-424 LNGLKF
+424 NGK
-430 RRQHQIGHYIVD
+430 
-442 FYCHERKLIVELDG
+442 
-456 AVHDTPERQKHDSVR
+456 
-471 NKFLTSSGFKII
+471 
-483 RFRNEEVFNNIE
+483 
-495 EVLKQI
+495 
-501 ADSTPPS
+501 
-508 PVGRGAGGEGNFS
+508 

-569 ITGTFRKC
+569 ITSTFRKC
-577 GKFVENANTGQRLVE
+577 GKFVENATTGQRLVE
-592 LLESKSDA
+592 LLEIKSDA

-619 IESHDIFVLV
+619 LQSHDIFVLV
-629 DEGHRTQHGTFNIDM
+629 DEGHRTQHGTFNVDM

-653 IALTGTPLFKK
+653 IAMTGTPLFKK
-664 DKSTADKFG
+664 DKSTAAKFG
-673 GLIDAYTVDQA
+673 GVIDAYTVDQA
-684 VKDNA
+684 VKEKA

-695 EGRLAFQNVNASP
+695 EGRLALQDVNASP
-708 IDIFFG
+708 IDTFFG
-714 MVSEPLS
+714 MVSEPLT

-729 KKFARND
+729 KKFARYD

-750 NISYHFRDNWQGR
+750 DISYHFRDNWQGK

-787 IGLVSS
+787 IGIVSS
-793 EVLISSIEER
+793 EVLISSIDER
-803 EGEDSAYAKSTEKE
+803 EGEESAYEKSTEKE
-817 NQFWKKMMEEHGN
+817 NQFWKKMMDEHGN

-851 IVVDKLL
+851 LVVDKLL
-858 TGFDEPKNTVLYLA
+858 TGFDEPKNTVLYLT

-880 LQAIARVNRIYPDK
+880 LQAIARVNRIYHDK

-912 LLLYSSFEDFDDE
+912 LQMYSSFEDFDEE

-938 KKLPQKHSDLWDIF
+938 KKLPQKHSELWDIF

-982 AFAKCL
+982 AFAKGL
-988 KMALSSIQFHKDVE
+988 KLALSSIQFHKEVE
-1002 EKTIDRYK
+1002 EKVINRYK
-1010 HDLTMFLKLRLAVV
+1010 EDLTMFLKLRLAVV
-1024 ERFSDEI
+1024 ERYSDEI
-1031 DYRQY
+1031 DYKQY

-1053 ETITELVNIF
+1053 ETIIELVNIF

-1081 ADKIASRTGRHISE
+1081 ADKIASRTAKHITE

-1123 SEAQYLSRVQDIM
+1123 SEAQYLSRVQEIM

-1141 YTDKDIPDQLSDRD
+1141 HTDNDIPEQLKERD

-1160 YGLTLEAMSD
+1160 YGLTVEALSE
-1170 KFQDYSIRKEIAIQ
+1170 KIQDNIVRKEVATQ
-1184 TALHMDD
+1184 TALQIDD
-1191 LIKES
+1191 LIQNS

-1230 DQYLVDLSFKEMDKI
+1230 DKYNVDLAFKDMDKI
-1245 ADDCIEVAKI
+1245 AEDCIDVAKI

>member
-1 MTNGSCKENRS
+1 
-12 FLCTSKYRLECLLGY
+12 
-27 EPPSFITHNSSLYKM
+27 M

-48 EDHISQVPALQM
+48 EDHISQIPALQM
-60 LIKLGYTYLSP
+60 LVNLGYTYLSP
-71 AEAERLRGNKT
+71 AEAERQRGGKT
-82 TNVLLEDILR
+82 SNVLLEDVLR
-92 KQLKEI
+92 KQLKKI
-98 NSIRVSAS
+98 NAE
-106 KTSIFTDE
+106 KTISSTKSTYISDANIE
-114 NIGRGILALKN
+114 NGIQILKN
-125 LPMNEGYIAAC
+125 LPMNEGYIAAS
-136 EKSYNLLAMGQALEQ
+136 EKAYNLLTLGQALEQ

-162 QFIDWKN
+162 QYIDWKN

-183 MRSTSKEH
+183 MRSTRKEH
-191 YRPDLVLFVNGIPF
+191 YRPDLVLFVNGIPL

-214 MKEPLKQAIS
+214 MKKPLKQAIS
-224 QQIRSQQ
+224 QHLRNQQ

-241 SQLLLS
+241 SQLTLS
-247 LSCNEAL
+247 IATQEAA

-262 KFWAKWQEKFHSEV
+262 KFWAKWHEKFNSD
-276 EENNHNN
+276 EEERKYKN
-283 KLYQL
+283 KLL
-288 KNEPLSNE
+288 EFKNNPLPISIKE
-296 VKNRLFAG
+296 SIFSD
-304 RFKYVRTYFDALED
+304 RFKYVRQYFDALEQ
-318 EEILSTH
+318 EKILPTE
-325 QDAYLF
+325 QDIYLYG
-331 SLCRPERL
+331 LCRPERL
-339 MDIVFNFILFDNG
+339 MDIIFNFVLFDDG
-352 DKKVARYQ
+352 KKKVARYQ

-365 KKSIE
+365 KKSIQ
-370 RIKILQPSS
+370 RIKHV
-379 SSSQREER
+379 E
-387 SYRGNLNFS
+387 
-396 GLVREAR
+396 
-403 ELRKNQTPAEETLWQ
+403 
-418 LLRNKK
+418 
-424 LNGLKF
+424 NGK
-430 RRQHQIGHYIVD
+430 RR
-442 FYCHERKLIVELDG
+442 
-456 AVHDTPERQKHDSVR
+456 
-471 NKFLTSSGFKII
+471 
-483 RFRNEEVFNNIE
+483 
-495 EVLKQI
+495 
-501 ADSTPPS
+501 
-508 PVGRGAGGEGNFS
+508 
-521 RKGGVIWH
+521 GGVIWH

-577 GKFVENANTGQRLVE
+577 GRFVENATTGQRLVE
-592 LLESKSDA
+592 LLENKSDA

-611 AVKKINKP
+611 AVKKIVKP
-619 IESHDIFVLV
+619 LESHDIFVLV

-653 IALTGTPLFKK
+653 IAMTGTPLFKK
-664 DKSTADKFG
+664 DKSTAEKFG
-673 GLIDAYTVDQA
+673 GMIDAYTVDQA

-695 EGRLAFQNVNASP
+695 EGRLALQNVNASP
-708 IDIFFG
+708 IDTFFG
-714 MVSEPLS
+714 MVSEPLT

-750 NISYHFRDNWQGR
+750 DISYHFRNNWQGR
-763 TPFKGQ
+763 TPLKGQ

-787 IGLVSS
+787 IGIVSC
-793 EVLISSIEER
+793 EVLISSIDER
-803 EGEDSAYAKSTEKE
+803 EGEESAYEKSIEKE
-817 NQFWKKMMEEHGN
+817 HQFWKKMMDEHGN

-858 TGFDEPKNTVLYLA
+858 TGFDEPKNTVLYLT
-872 RNLQGHKL
+872 RNLQSHKL

-912 LLLYSSFEDFDDE
+912 LQLYSSFEDFDDE
-925 DLAGTLTNISEEI
+925 DLAGTLTNISDEI
-938 KKLPQKHSDLWDIF
+938 KKLPQKHSELWDIF
-952 KTIANKRDAE
+952 KTIINKRDAE

-969 DEAIRVLFYDKLA
+969 DEVIRVLFYDKLA
-982 AFAKCL
+982 AFAKGL
-988 KMALSSIQFHKDVE
+988 KLALSSIQFHKEVE
-1002 EKTIDRYK
+1002 EKVINRYK
-1010 HDLTMFLKLRLAVV
+1010 EDLTMFLKLRLAVV
-1024 ERFSDEI
+1024 ERYSDEI
-1031 DYRQY
+1031 DYKQY

-1081 ADKIASRTGRHISE
+1081 ADKIASRTAKHITE
-1095 KMDEDPAF
+1095 KMDENPAF

-1109 MLKETIADYEAKRI
+1109 MLRETIADYEAKRI

-1136 NNVLA
+1136 NNVLTH
-1141 YTDKDIPDQLSDRD
+1141 TDNDIPEQLKDRD
-1155 VAKAF
+1155 IAKAF
-1160 YGLTLEAMSD
+1160 YGLTVEALSE
-1170 KFQDYSIRKEIAIQ
+1170 KIQDNVVRKEVATQ
-1184 TALHMDD
+1184 TALQIDD
-1191 LIKES
+1191 LIQDS
-1196 VLDNGKPIIDWQ
+1196 VLDKGKAIIDWQ

-1230 DQYLVDLSFKEMDKI
+1230 DKYHLDLPFKDMDKI
-1245 ADDCIEVAKI
+1245 AEDCIEVAKI

>member
-1 MTNGSCKENRS
+1 ME
-12 FLCTSKYRLECLLGY
+12 
-27 EPPSFITHNSSLYKM
+27 
-42 DTPSFK
+42 TPSFK
-48 EDHISQVPALQM
+48 EDHISQIPALQM
-60 LIKLGYTYLSP
+60 LVNLGYTYLSP
-71 AEAERLRGNKT
+71 AEADRQRSGKT
-82 TNVLLEDILR
+82 TNVLLEDVLR

-98 NSIRVSAS
+98 NSIRVSAT
-106 KTSIFTDE
+106 KTSIFTDD
-114 NIGRGILALKN
+114 NIERGVLAMKN
-125 LPMNEGYIAAC
+125 LPMNEGYIAAS
-136 EKSYNLLAMGQALEQ
+136 EKAYNLLTLGQALEQ

-162 QFIDWKN
+162 QYIDWKN
-169 ISNNVFHVTEEFSV
+169 ISNNVFHVSEEFSV

-191 YRPDLVLFVNGIPF
+191 YRPDLVLFVNGIPL

-224 QQIRSQQ
+224 QHLRNQQ

-241 SQLLLS
+241 SQLTLS
-247 LSCNEAL
+247 IAAQEAA

-262 KFWAKWQEKFHSEV
+262 KFWATWHEKFNSD
-276 EENNHNN
+276 EEERNYNI
-283 KLYQL
+283 KLREL
-288 KNEPLSNE
+288 KNKPLQISIKE
-296 VKNRLFAG
+296 QLFSD
-304 RFKYVRTYFDALED
+304 RFKYVRKYFDALEQ
-318 EEILSTH
+318 EKILPTE
-325 QDAYLF
+325 QDNYLF
-331 SLCRPERL
+331 GLCRPERL
-339 MDIVFNFILFDNG
+339 MDIIFNFVLFDNG
-352 DKKVARYQ
+352 EKKVARYQ

-365 KKSIE
+365 KKSMQ
-370 RIKILQPSS
+370 RI
-379 SSSQREER
+379 
-387 SYRGNLNFS
+387 
-396 GLVREAR
+396 
-403 ELRKNQTPAEETLWQ
+403 
-418 LLRNKK
+418 
-424 LNGLKF
+424 
-430 RRQHQIGHYIVD
+430 RQ
-442 FYCHERKLIVELDG
+442 VE
-456 AVHDTPERQKHDSVR
+456 
-471 NKFLTSSGFKII
+471 
-483 RFRNEEVFNNIE
+483 NE
-495 EVLKQI
+495 K
-501 ADSTPPS
+501 
-508 PVGRGAGGEGNFS
+508 

-547 MEPSIRNPKIVL
+547 MDPSIRNPKIVL

-577 GKFVENANTGQRLVE
+577 GRFVENATTGQRLVE
-592 LLESKSDA
+592 LLENKSDS

-611 AVKKINKP
+611 AVKKIDKP
-619 IESHDIFVLV
+619 LESHDIFVLV

-653 IALTGTPLFKK
+653 IAMTGTPLFKK
-664 DKSTADKFG
+664 DKSTAEKFG
-673 GLIDAYTVDQA
+673 GMIDAYTVDQA
-684 VKDNA
+684 VKDKA

-695 EGRLAFQNVNASP
+695 EGRLALQNVNASP
-708 IDIFFG
+708 IDTFFG
-714 MVSEPLS
+714 MVSEPLT

-750 NISYHFRDNWQGR
+750 DISYHFRDNWQGR

-787 IGLVSS
+787 IGIVSC
-793 EVLISSIEER
+793 EVLISSIDDR
-803 EGEDSAYAKSTEKE
+803 EGEDSAYEKSTEKE
-817 NQFWKKMMEEHGN
+817 NQFWKKMMDEHGN

-858 TGFDEPKNTVLYLA
+858 TGFDEPKNTVLYLT
-872 RNLQGHKL
+872 RNLQSHKL

-894 EFGYIIDYYGV
+894 EFGYIVDYYGV

-912 LLLYSSFEDFDDE
+912 LKLYSTFEEFDDE
-925 DLAGTLTNISEEI
+925 DLAGTLTNISDEI
-938 KKLPQKHSDLWDIF
+938 KKLPQKHSDLWNIF

-969 DEAIRVLFYDKLA
+969 DEVIRVLFYDKLA
-982 AFAKCL
+982 LFAKSL
-988 KMALSSIQFHKDVE
+988 KLALSSIQFHKEVE
-1002 EKTIDRYK
+1002 EKVINRYK
-1010 HDLTMFLKLRLAVV
+1010 EDLTMFLKLRLAVV
-1024 ERFSDEI
+1024 ERYSDEI
-1031 DYRQY
+1031 DYKQF

-1081 ADKIASRTGRHISE
+1081 ADKIASRTAKHITE

-1109 MLKETIADYEAKRI
+1109 LLKETIADYEAKRI
-1123 SEAQYLSRVQDIM
+1123 SEVQYLLNVQDIM
-1136 NNVLA
+1136 DNVLTK
-1141 YTDKDIPDQLSDRD
+1141 TDDEVPDLLVGKDE
-1155 VAKAF
+1155 AKAF
-1160 YGLTLEAMSD
+1160 YGIT
-1170 KFQDYSIRKEIAIQ
+1170 KELLNEKIKDEIVLKEVSVQ
-1184 TALHMDD
+1184 TALNIDE
-1191 LIKES
+1191 LIRKS
-1196 VLDNGKPIIDWQ
+1196 VLDNNKPVVDWQ
-1208 YKTNITGK
+1208 NKSNITGK

-1230 DQYLVDLSFKEMDKI
+1230 DKYSIKVSFGEMDKL
-1245 ADDCIEVAKI
+1245 AEDCIEVAKI

>member
-1 MTNGSCKENRS
+1 
-12 FLCTSKYRLECLLGY
+12 
-27 EPPSFITHNSSLYKM
+27 M

-48 EDHISQVPALQM
+48 EDHISQIPALQM
-60 LIKLGYTYLSP
+60 LVNLGYTYLSP
-71 AEAERLRGNKT
+71 AEADRQRGGKT
-82 TNVLLEDILR
+82 SNVLLEDVLR

-98 NSIRVSAS
+98 NSIKVSAT
-106 KTSIFTDE
+106 KTSIFTDD
-114 NIGRGILALKN
+114 NIERGILALKN
-125 LPMNEGYIAAC
+125 LPMNEGYIAAS
-136 EKSYNLLAMGQALEQ
+136 EKAYNLLTLGLALEQ

-162 QFIDWKN
+162 QYIDWKN
-169 ISNNVFHVTEEFSV
+169 IGNNVFHVSEEYSV
-183 MRSTSKEH
+183 LRSTSKEH
-191 YRPDLVLFVNGIPF
+191 YRPDLVLFVNGIPL

-224 QQIRSQQ
+224 QHLRNQQ

-241 SQLLLS
+241 SQLTLS
-247 LSCNEAL
+247 IATQEAA

-262 KFWAKWQEKFHSEV
+262 KFWAKWHEKFNSD
-276 EENNHNN
+276 EEEYNFKN
-283 KLYQL
+283 KLQEFKNKPLPIAIKEQL
-288 KNEPLSNE
+288 FSD
-296 VKNRLFAG
+296 
-304 RFKYVRTYFDALED
+304 RFNYVRQYFDALEQ
-318 EEILSTH
+318 EEILPTE
-325 QDAYLF
+325 QDNYLYG
-331 SLCRPERL
+331 LCRPERL
-339 MDIVFNFILFDNG
+339 MDIVFNFVLFDNG
-352 DKKVARYQ
+352 EKKVARYQ

-365 KKSIE
+365 KKSMQ
-370 RIKILQPSS
+370 RIKQI
-379 SSSQREER
+379 E
-387 SYRGNLNFS
+387 
-396 GLVREAR
+396 
-403 ELRKNQTPAEETLWQ
+403 
-418 LLRNKK
+418 
-424 LNGLKF
+424 NGK
-430 RRQHQIGHYIVD
+430 
-442 FYCHERKLIVELDG
+442 
-456 AVHDTPERQKHDSVR
+456 
-471 NKFLTSSGFKII
+471 
-483 RFRNEEVFNNIE
+483 
-495 EVLKQI
+495 
-501 ADSTPPS
+501 
-508 PVGRGAGGEGNFS
+508 

-577 GKFVENANTGQRLVE
+577 GRFVENAITGQRLVE
-592 LLESKSDA
+592 LLENKSDA

-611 AVKKINKP
+611 AVKKISKP
-619 IESHDIFVLV
+619 LESHDIFVLV

-653 IALTGTPLFKK
+653 IAMTGTPLFKK
-664 DKSTADKFG
+664 DKSTAEKFG
-673 GLIDAYTVDQA
+673 GMIDAYTVDQA
-684 VKDNA
+684 VKDKA

-695 EGRLAFQNVNASP
+695 EGRLALQEVNASP
-708 IDIFFG
+708 IDTFFG
-714 MVSEPLS
+714 MVSEPLTD
-721 EYQKADIK
+721 YQKADIK

-736 HLNSAEQKMRMIAW
+736 HLNAAEQKMRMIAW
-750 NISYHFRDNWQGR
+750 DISYHFRDNWQGR

-769 LVCDKKVNAI
+769 LVCDKKVNAV

-787 IGLVSS
+787 IGIVSS
-793 EVLISSIEER
+793 EVLISSSDDR
-803 EGEDSAYAKSTEKE
+803 EGEESAYEKTPE
-817 NQFWKKMMEEHGN
+817 KVNSFWSKMMDEHGN

-858 TGFDEPKNTVLYLA
+858 TGFDEPKNTVLYLT
-872 RNLQGHKL
+872 RNLQSHKL

-912 LLLYSSFEDFDDE
+912 LQLYSSFEDFDDE
-925 DLAGTLTNISEEI
+925 DLAGTMTNISDEI

-969 DEAIRVLFYDKLA
+969 DEALRVLFYDKLA
-982 AFAKCL
+982 AFAKGL
-988 KMALSSIQFHKDVE
+988 KLALSSIQFHKEVE
-1002 EKTIDRYK
+1002 EKVINRYK
-1010 HDLTMFLKLRLAVV
+1010 EDLTMFLKLRLAVV
-1024 ERFSDEI
+1024 ERYSDEI
-1031 DYRQY
+1031 DYKQY

-1081 ADKIASRTGRHISE
+1081 ADKIASRTAKHITE

-1141 YTDKDIPDQLSDRD
+1141 HTDNDIPEQLKDRD

-1160 YGLTLEAMSD
+1160 YGLTVEALSE
-1170 KFQDYSIRKEIAIQ
+1170 KIQDNVVRKEISTQ
-1184 TALHMDD
+1184 TALQIDD
-1191 LIKES
+1191 LIQDA

-1216 LLIEIGDYLIDEVR
+1216 LLIDIGDYLIDEVR
-1230 DQYLVDLSFKEMDKI
+1230 DKYNVDLTFKDMDKI
-1245 ADDCIEVAKI
+1245 AEDCIEVAKI